1 MDSNKKYIE
10 SIDRI
15 AGDQNRRESKVLS
28 EMLGEAGYEDLS
40 AYEAN
45 VAEQQSRLLFSIQA
59 EIEDTEVALGQTE
72 QLVEKL
78 KKHLSRLRALQKV
91 LSK

>member
-1 MDSNKKYIE
+1 MDSKKYIE

-15 AGDQNRRESKVLS
+15 AGDQKRRESKLLS
-28 EMLGEAGYEDLS
+28 EMLGEAGYDDIA

-45 VAEQQSRLLFSIQA
+45 LAEQNSRLLFSIQA

-72 QLVEKL
+72 QLVLKL
-78 KKHLSRLRALQKV
+78 KKHVARLKALQKV

>member
-1 MDSNKKYIE
+1 MDSKKYIE

-15 AGDQNRRESKVLS
+15 ATDQKRRESKLLS
-28 EMLGEAGYEDLS
+28 EMLGEAGYEDIA

-45 VAEQQSRLLFSIQA
+45 LAEQQSRLLFSIQA
-59 EIEDTEVALGQTE
+59 EIEATEVALGQTE
-72 QLVEKL
+72 QPVEKL
-78 KKHLSRLRALQKV
+78 KKHVTRLKALQKV